1 MALFWLIEADFRAFI
16 LLVETIIEIRRN
28 IQYLKNISAREILFL
43 EEEMDFPASGN
54 HFFPFLRDSCQFLF
68 RLVEKYFSTKSFI
81 PVSGNRFFG
90 LWNPFSFVQSF
101 SLDVETVT
109 EISRSQFLKKDHIL
123 TNKNRFSGLWKPFS
137 SIFLDSSQLLPVEAV
152 FLSAETWKQVFVC
165 WKRGNKLL
173 PAGNLLFWVFFYLWK
188 L

>member
-1 MALFWLIEADFRAFI
+1 M
-16 LLVETIIEIRRN
+16 RN

-43 EEEMDFPASGN
+43 VEEMDFPASGN
-54 HFFPFLRDSCQFLF
+54 HFFRFFRDSCQFLF

-152 FLSAETWKQVFVC
+152 FFSAETWKQSFCLLETWKQAFAC
-165 WKRGNKLL
+165 WKPFILSFFLL
-173 PAGNLLFWVFFYLWK
+173 VETIIGIREESIF
-188 L
+188 